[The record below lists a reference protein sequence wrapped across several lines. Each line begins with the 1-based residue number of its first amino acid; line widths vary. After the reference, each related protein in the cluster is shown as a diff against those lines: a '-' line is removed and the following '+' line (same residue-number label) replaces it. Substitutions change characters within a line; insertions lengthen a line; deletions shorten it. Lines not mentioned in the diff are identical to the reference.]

1 MMYMYLQVPCA
12 QWHDNVSVWCFIHMY
27 TLLWFINRCPV
38 LSGTDI
44 VSVMMKLYIKLEL
57 PLCAFASLLLSDN
70 SEKERQVSQQAF
82 WLISYNFHFYLPTCK
97 SVLNIQ
103 YIHVHLVRLLYIL
116 LNFHWFFF
124 QEFISINLLYT
135 YMWLLA

>member
-1 MMYMYLQVPCA
+1 M
-12 QWHDNVSVWCFIHMY
+12 
-27 TLLWFINRCPV
+27 
-38 LSGTDI
+38 LSGTEI

-82 WLISYNFHFYLPTCK
+82 WLIFYNFHFYLPTCK

-103 YIHVHLVRLLYIL
+103 YIHVHVVRLLYIL
-116 LNFHWFFF
+116 LNFYWFFF
-124 QEFISINLLYT
+124 KNLFQLICFIPTLYLIIDTKSININIYFFIWHLGDLRAT
-135 YMWLLA
+135 QTRLTERQ